1 VSDAMWALAVVTSVL
16 TICMIRDVLRD
27 VSGK

>member
-1 VSDAMWALAVVTSVL
+1 VSDAMWVLAIVTSAL

-27 VSGK
+27 VSGR